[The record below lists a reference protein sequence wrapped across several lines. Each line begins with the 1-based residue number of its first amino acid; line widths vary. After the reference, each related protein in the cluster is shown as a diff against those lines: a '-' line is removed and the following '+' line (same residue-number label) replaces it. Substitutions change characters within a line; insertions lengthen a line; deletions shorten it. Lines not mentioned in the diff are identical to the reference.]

1 MYNKILT
8 MAQYAITYA
17 PNYNGGSEPVNTS
30 RTGSFRIGAFA
41 SGPWNQTVPQS
52 TTNTLFCA
60 SPNDT
65 SAYII
70 ALPNP
75 SPSPSSPW
83 SGLDA
88 PQFWQSVNPITGA
101 PQKNDAAFINI
112 CDYILKNYS
121 TSGNPV
127 DPGTYEAINP
137 AGCTTVSECQT
148 RIDTA
153 GWQSYNWLAP

>member
-30 RTGSFRIGAFA
+30 KTGSFRIGALSA
-41 SGPWNQTVPQS
+41 GPWNQTVPQS

-75 SPSPSSPW
+75 SPSAPFT
-83 SGLDA
+83 GLDA
-88 PQFWQSVNPITGA
+88 PQFWQSVNPLTGA

-112 CDYILKNYS
+112 CDYILKNYGAD
-121 TSGNPV
+121 GNPGV
-127 DPGTYEAINP
+127 INVG
-137 AGCTTVSECQT
+137 GCSTVSQCQQL
-148 RIDTA
+148 IDTA

>member
-1 MYNKILT
+1 MYNKTFT

-17 PNYNGGSEPVNTS
+17 PNYNGGAAPANTAN
-30 RTGSFRIGAFA
+30 TGSFYIGALSA
-41 SGPWNQTVPQS
+41 GPWNQVVPQS

-65 SAYII
+65 AAYII

-75 SPSPSSPW
+75 NPSPASPW

-88 PQFWQSVNPITGA
+88 PQFWQSVNPLTGA

-112 CDYILKNYS
+112 CDHILKNYGADGDP
-121 TSGNPV
+121 TSP
-127 DPGTYEAINP
+127 PINVG
-137 AGCTTVSECQT
+137 GCSTVSQCQQL
-148 RIDTA
+148 IDTA